1 MAEIDKVTV
10 LYLNWVA
17 AVDVRDSLGHDYA
30 RAQRAA
36 KTAYDA
42 YQEALYEKQHAGEG
56 ES

>member
-1 MAEIDKVTV
+1 MAEVEKVTV

-17 AVDVRDSLGHDYA
+17 AVDVRDSLA
-30 RAQRAA
+30 RDLMVATRAA
-36 KTAYDA
+36 KMAYDA